1 MSLMTWFLYRNQAYL
16 IIYFRIWPESS
27 IESLAFISHPIL
39 TITIISDLLFSSTEF
54 CILLTRILFGGAF
67 LLIFDLVYF
76 LNLISITVK
85 SGDGFSG
92 FVAGSA
98 ASRISKARGEF
109 FIRSAF
115 RLLS

>member
-1 MSLMTWFLYRNQAYL
+1 MTLFLYRNQAYL
-16 IIYFRIWPESS
+16 IICFRIWPESS

-39 TITIISDLLFSSTEF
+39 IITIISDLLFSSTEF
-54 CILLTRILFGGAF
+54 CILLTRILSGGAF

-76 LNLISITVK
+76 LNLISITAK
-85 SGDGFSG
+85 SEDGFSG

-98 ASRISKARGEF
+98 ASRISRAIGEF
-109 FIRSAF
+109 FIRFAF